1 MKKILLALFVILLS
15 AFSFAQKQNEVRASM
30 GIDFVSVPQLKD
42 YIESISRETQ
52 SDFSSAI
59 NFSGSYGRMMS
70 ENSQLELEI
79 GYLLNSYNSN
89 VGLGNYNLSYSLLMP
104 SVLYNYVING
114 SGYNFKFGGGAGI
127 RLLSITEKYLPLLN
141 DDYSKLGF
149 GFILR
154 GAGNTAIAQDVYAH
168 IGADVRYDV
177 IGKPDVNAV
186 GNKVGNVNFSSLS
199 FGIRLGISYQF
210 WGIYL
215 SFIEAIILG
224 IVQGIT
230 EFLPIS
236 STGHLTLAG
245 KFMGLISEENPERWT
260 AFIAVIQLGTM
271 ISILVYFW
279 KDLWNIFTEFL
290 QNNLQKRV
298 KFSKQSTNS
307 KLGWMIIL
315 GTIPIVVIGLLFKD
329 MIEGALTKN
338 LYVISGS
345 LIVLA
350 IILAGAEK
358 TAKFKKNIEDITV
371 LDSILIG
378 LSQAVAL
385 IPGSSRSGTTIT
397 GGLFLGLK
405 RDVAARFSFLLSVPA
420 VLASGVLQLIESLKY
435 INYDLTVNLI
445 VATIVSAISGYLAID
460 FLLKFLKKNTTF
472 IFIYYRIALGV
483 LILVLLYS
491 NIINP

>member
-1 MKKILLALFVILLS
+1 M
-15 AFSFAQKQNEVRASM
+15 
-30 GIDFVSVPQLKD
+30 
-42 YIESISRETQ
+42 
-52 SDFSSAI
+52 
-59 NFSGSYGRMMS
+59 
-70 ENSQLELEI
+70 
-79 GYLLNSYNSN
+79 
-89 VGLGNYNLSYSLLMP
+89 
-104 SVLYNYVING
+104 
-114 SGYNFKFGGGAGI
+114 
-127 RLLSITEKYLPLLN
+127 
-141 DDYSKLGF
+141 
-149 GFILR
+149 
-154 GAGNTAIAQDVYAH
+154 
-168 IGADVRYDV
+168 
-177 IGKPDVNAV
+177 
-186 GNKVGNVNFSSLS
+186 
-199 FGIRLGISYQF
+199 
-210 WGIYL
+210 
-215 SFIEAIILG
+215 SFIEAVILG
-224 IVQGIT
+224 IVQGLT

-245 KFMGLISEENPERWT
+245 KFMGLISDKNPEHWT
-260 AFIAVIQLGTM
+260 SFIAVIQLGTM
-271 ISILVYFW
+271 LSIFVYFW
-279 KDLWNIFTEFL
+279 KDLWNILTEFL
-290 QNNLQKRV
+290 QQNLQRRIQY
-298 KFSKQSTNS
+298 SKQSTNS

-350 IILAGAEK
+350 IILAVAEK
-358 TAKFKKNIEDITV
+358 TANFKKDIEDITV

-378 LSQAVAL
+378 LAQVVAL

-435 INYDLTVNLI
+435 IDYDLTVNLI
-445 VATIVSAISGYLAID
+445 VATLVSAVSGYLAID

-472 IFIYYRIALGV
+472 VFIYYRIALGV

>member
-1 MKKILLALFVILLS
+1 LS
-15 AFSFAQKQNEVRASM
+15 
-30 GIDFVSVPQLKD
+30 L
-42 YIESISRETQ
+42 
-52 SDFSSAI
+52 
-59 NFSGSYGRMMS
+59 
-70 ENSQLELEI
+70 
-79 GYLLNSYNSN
+79 
-89 VGLGNYNLSYSLLMP
+89 
-104 SVLYNYVING
+104 
-114 SGYNFKFGGGAGI
+114 
-127 RLLSITEKYLPLLN
+127 
-141 DDYSKLGF
+141 
-149 GFILR
+149 
-154 GAGNTAIAQDVYAH
+154 
-168 IGADVRYDV
+168 
-177 IGKPDVNAV
+177 
-186 GNKVGNVNFSSLS
+186 
-199 FGIRLGISYQF
+199 
-210 WGIYL
+210 
-215 SFIEAIILG
+215 IEAIILG

-245 KFMGLISEENPERWT
+245 KFMGLISEENPEHWT
-260 AFIAVIQLGTM
+260 SFIAVIQLGTM
-271 ISILVYFW
+271 LSIFVYFW
-279 KDLWNIFTEFL
+279 KDLLNILKEFL
-290 QNNLQKRV
+290 QNNLQERV
-298 KFSKQSTNS
+298 KYSEQSTNS

-350 IILAGAEK
+350 IILAIAEK
-358 TAKFKKNIEDITV
+358 TAKFKKNIENVTI
-371 LDSILIG
+371 LDSVLIG
-378 LSQAVAL
+378 LAQAVAL

-420 VLASGVLQLIESLKY
+420 ILASGMLQLIESLKY

-445 VATIVSAISGYLAID
+445 VATIVSAVSGYLAID

-472 IFIYYRIALGV
+472 VFIYYRIALGV

>member
-1 MKKILLALFVILLS
+1 LS
-15 AFSFAQKQNEVRASM
+15 
-30 GIDFVSVPQLKD
+30 L
-42 YIESISRETQ
+42 
-52 SDFSSAI
+52 
-59 NFSGSYGRMMS
+59 
-70 ENSQLELEI
+70 
-79 GYLLNSYNSN
+79 
-89 VGLGNYNLSYSLLMP
+89 
-104 SVLYNYVING
+104 
-114 SGYNFKFGGGAGI
+114 
-127 RLLSITEKYLPLLN
+127 
-141 DDYSKLGF
+141 
-149 GFILR
+149 
-154 GAGNTAIAQDVYAH
+154 
-168 IGADVRYDV
+168 
-177 IGKPDVNAV
+177 
-186 GNKVGNVNFSSLS
+186 
-199 FGIRLGISYQF
+199 
-210 WGIYL
+210 
-215 SFIEAIILG
+215 IEAIILG

-245 KFMGLISEENPERWT
+245 KFMGLISEENPEHWT
-260 AFIAVIQLGTM
+260 SFIAVIQLGTM
-271 ISILVYFW
+271 LSIFVYFW
-279 KDLWNIFTEFL
+279 KDLLNILTEFL
-290 QNNLQKRV
+290 QNNLQNRV
-298 KFSKQSTNS
+298 KYSEQSTNS

-329 MIEGALTKN
+329 LIEGALTKN

-350 IILAGAEK
+350 IILAIAEK
-358 TAKFKKNIEDITV
+358 TAKFKKNIENVTI

-378 LSQAVAL
+378 LAQAVAL

-420 VLASGVLQLIESLKY
+420 ILASGMLQLIESLKY

-445 VATIVSAISGYLAID
+445 VATIVSAVSGYLAID

-472 IFIYYRIALGV
+472 VFIYYRIALGV